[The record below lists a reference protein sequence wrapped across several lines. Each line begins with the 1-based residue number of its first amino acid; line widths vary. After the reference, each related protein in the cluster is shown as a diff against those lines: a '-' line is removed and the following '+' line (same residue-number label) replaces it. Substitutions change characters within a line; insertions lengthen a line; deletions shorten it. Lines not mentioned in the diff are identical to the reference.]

1 MYGMNIWRGEVTD
14 KNCALETVYKV
25 AICLK
30 GNIPYKQIY
39 FINGLKFLLNGT
51 LGQWNTY
58 FIGDFTL

>member
-51 LGQWNTY
+51 LGQ
-58 FIGDFTL
+58 